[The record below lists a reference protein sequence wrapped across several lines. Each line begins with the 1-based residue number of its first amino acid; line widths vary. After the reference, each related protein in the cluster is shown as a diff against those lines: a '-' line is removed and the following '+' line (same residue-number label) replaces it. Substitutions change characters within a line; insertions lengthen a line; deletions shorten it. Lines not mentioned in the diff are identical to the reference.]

1 MKAIIISG
9 SRNPEGQTARAA
21 NAFLNGF
28 VEGGGEGEIVFLP
41 TLKIERCRQ
50 CENSGWGICISGGK
64 CIIDDDFASVS
75 EKILTADIVAFANP
89 VYFADLSESLRAFL
103 DRFRRVRWPVIS
115 NHTHKDIPVVLICV
129 AGGGGG
135 GSPESLEILARI
147 VTRAGFQIEAQVP
160 ARRQTL
166 EKNSADLYVI
176 GKKLS
181 AGV

>member
-41 TLKIERCRQ
+41 SLKIERCRQ
-50 CENSGWGICISGGK
+50 CENSGWGICISEGK
-64 CIIDDDFASVS
+64 CIIDDDFASIT
-75 EKILTADIVAFANP
+75 EKIESSDIVVFANP

-103 DRFRRVRWPVIS
+103 DRYRRVRWPVIS
-115 NHTHKDIPVVLICV
+115 NHTHQDIPVVLISV

-135 GSPESLEILARI
+135 GSPECMEIMARI
-147 VTRAGFQIEAQVP
+147 VNRAGFQIEAQV
-160 ARRQTL
+160 AAKRQTL
-166 EKNSADLYVI
+166 VKNSTDLFAI

-181 AGV
+181 AGA